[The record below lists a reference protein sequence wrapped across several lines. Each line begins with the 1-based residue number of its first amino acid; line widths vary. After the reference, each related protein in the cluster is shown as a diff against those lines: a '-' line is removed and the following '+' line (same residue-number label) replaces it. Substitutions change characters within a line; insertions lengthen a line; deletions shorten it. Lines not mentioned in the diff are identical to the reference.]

1 MKFFGDSFNA
11 VCSEIMKDWVLVNFK
26 GLIFVTSLGI
36 SYAVFGLN
44 SSPRHFLLH
53 PLPPFYTQPTW
64 PPHLLFQSHR
74 IPLMLPRLFGV

>member
-11 VCSEIMKDWVLVNFK
+11 VCSEIMKDWVLVNFQ

-44 SSPRHFLLH
+44 SSSRRF
-53 PLPPFYTQPTW
+53 PPASTPSILYPANLASSFVISK
-64 PPHLLFQSHR
+64 PPDPIH
-74 IPLMLPRLFGV
+74 VA